1 VIKKFRKNSQDI
13 TGEHSTEQH
22 KTAQPEPEPESEPE
36 PEPEPEPELE
46 PELEPES
53 DVAKIFV
60 SLVRTISL
68 LQDMLIN
75 VQYTFISLLNQ

>member
-1 VIKKFRKNSQDI
+1 LNQFI
-13 TGEHSTEQH
+13 H
-22 KTAQPEPEPESEPE
+22 KAFHEEIFLEKCPE
-36 PEPEPEPELE
+36 PEPEP
-46 PELEPES
+46 

-75 VQYTFISLLNQ
+75 VQYTFLSLLNQ